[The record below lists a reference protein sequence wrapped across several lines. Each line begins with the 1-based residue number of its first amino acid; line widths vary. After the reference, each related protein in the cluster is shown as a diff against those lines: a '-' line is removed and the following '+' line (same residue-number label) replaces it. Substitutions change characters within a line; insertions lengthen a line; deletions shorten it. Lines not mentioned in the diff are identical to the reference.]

1 MSQTPTTETVRQL
14 YTIAWDQVTDPV
26 DIPLVQQNAREEF
39 NNWHAEELRQAK
51 EQAWGEG
58 AEAVALLIP
67 EHEWHDRGLR
77 LPTNPYRSQP

>member
-1 MSQTPTTETVRQL
+1 MSQYTPTKQSVRQHYLELSETVSGSQE
-14 YTIAWDQVTDPV
+14 IAQGNVESFDRW
-26 DIPLVQQNAREEF
+26 L
-39 NNWHAEELRQAK
+39 AEELRQAK

>member
-51 EQAWGEG
+51 EQAWEEG
-58 AEAVALLIP
+58 ARSGYQDA
-67 EHEWHDRGLR
+67 HECTDT
-77 LPTNPYRSQP
+77 TNPYAKDAP

>member
-39 NNWHAEELRQAK
+39 DRWHQEELRQAK
-51 EQAWGEG
+51 ADGFDEG
-58 AEAVALLIP
+58 VRASGLDLDYILQLL
-67 EHEWHDRGLR
+67 D
-77 LPTNPYRSQP
+77 TNPYRSQK